1 MAAVEENDAFVLT
14 KTRLTRLHGG
24 DGRGDHGEASSEMAG
39 AFLQRRACTT
49 TATLGREWR
58 TAVDSALRAEKARG
72 KRMGQA
78 VRSGRH
84 WPSSGA
90 QTRDVEALA
99 AHERHAREHLLRRSA
114 MATLTI
120 F

>member
-1 MAAVEENDAFVLT
+1 MVAVEGNYDFALT
-14 KTRLTRLHGG
+14 KVQLDRRWGG
-24 DGRGDHGEASSEMAG
+24 EGRGDHDEATDELDN
-39 AFLQRRACTT
+39 AFSRWRAHTT

-58 TAVDSALRAEKARG
+58 TAVDSALHAEKARG

-90 QTRDVEALA
+90 RTRDVEALA
-99 AHERHAREHLLRRSA
+99 AHERHAANSFCVGRPWRH
-114 MATLTI
+114 
-120 F
+120 

>member
-58 TAVDSALRAEKARG
+58 TAANLALRVEKARG
-72 KRMGQA
+72 KRMERR

-84 WPSSGA
+84 WPSSRA
-90 QTRDVEALA
+90 RTRDVEASA
-99 AHERHAREHLLRRSA
+99 GHERHAASGSYAGRP
-114 MATLTI
+114 
-120 F
+120 